1 MKKFTLFVFSL
12 VIIYSNVQADEFAG
26 GSGTSAD
33 PFIVSTADHLNNV
46 RNYLGSTHL
55 DKYFKQMADIDL
67 GVAPWNEGEG
77 WVPVGTSAMYFF
89 GNYDG
94 NNFVVKNM
102 VINRH
107 TNQYQGLF
115 GYING
120 TISNLGVVDASVT
133 DNGSRAGIL
142 AGLNNAGTISNCYT
156 SGTIQTSSV
165 DGRIGGLTGWNNKTI
180 IDSYSTARV
189 ISTGSINGGLT
200 GANSGSTA
208 SVINCFSTGQVTG
221 VNNTG
226 GLVGTAQSASVIK
239 NSFSAGDV
247 ISGGNGTGG
256 LAGIASNNVVVENS
270 YACGAVSGVG
280 YVGGLVGNVSNS
292 LITNCYSTGFVTGDS
307 NTGGLLGYLE
317 GLESTISNS
326 YWNIESSGQN
336 SSAGGEGKNNAEMI
350 SQVTFNTWDFIDT
363 WNINEGITYP
373 YLLIQGTP
381 GSFNYP
387 PQYTPPANLH
397 AVLDGIAVSLS
408 WNVPSIGTP
417 DSYKVYRDGSFLA
430 NVTGQ
435 TVYSDNTVVN
445 YTVYNYFVTAIFG
458 TEESNHSNTAVIYF
472 FPGFAGGDGTE
483 ENPFLVSDPDQ
494 LNAVRY
500 NISSFFQQT
509 ANINLGISPW
519 NEGEGWVPVMNF
531 TGNYNGKGFI
541 IDGLFINKAGKE
553 FQGLFGYTTEAVLD
567 SVNLENV
574 NITGFNL
581 VGALSGRADNT
592 VIRYCSSSGSV
603 NSSGNKT
610 GGLVGMNYYGTALSD
625 CYSTAT
631 IETLGNAAGGLCGTL
646 EYYSNLSD
654 SYATGTVTGKNN
666 LGGLVGVTDNQSNV
680 SGSYATGN
688 VTGTDYLGG
697 LTSACINY
705 SNVKTSYST
714 GNVIG
719 QTMLGGMAGNIM
731 NSSSLVNSYS
741 TGNVTASQGTAGG
754 LAGRILTN
762 SFVANCYS
770 KGSVSGLTDIGGLV
784 GVSDD
789 VGRIYGSFWDTQT
802 SGQGNSAGGTGVTTA
817 EMKTLSTFAHAA
829 WDFKEMGIEEIW
841 NIGNERNNGYPY
853 LDWQYPGDPA
863 PTGSC
868 SPIFNTIRVTDITE
882 NTITIVSTIYN
893 TGNPKAAQHGVCW
906 STSGTPDINDNKTE
920 EGAVTDAGDYNS
932 MITGLV
938 KNTTYHARAYVT
950 QNSVTYYGRT
960 ISFITSSA
968 MEGNGTPEDP
978 YKVASLGHLFRISS
992 NDTLWDKHFI
1002 QTIDIVAG
1010 ATYTWNEGEGWNPIG
1025 NVTKKFTGSYDGNG
1039 YGIMGLYI
1047 KRQYSN
1053 HIGIFGYTNSANIS
1067 NLELFDINIKGN
1079 SYVGGLVGY
1088 NNNSTFYNCTS
1099 SGYVNGMQHIGGLA
1113 GYNANNALI
1122 SNCNSSAGLT
1132 GGSFIGGIAGFNHSA
1147 SKIINSYSTGQV
1159 QGDSHLGGLVG
1170 YNNASSSLINCFSN
1184 SLVAGKDGYLGGLAG
1199 FNNASA
1205 IDNCYSNGLVQG
1217 QDINTNYMGGLVG
1230 YNQNSKIANSYSRS
1244 DLENGNYVGGLVG
1257 SNISNSSIINCY
1269 SSGNVTANG
1278 TAGGLIAE
1286 NLSSNVNN
1294 SFWDKGTS
1302 DQTTSAGGTGKTT
1315 EEMKN
1320 IATYT
1325 STATPGLDEAWDFI
1339 GLPNNDAGNKDYWG
1353 INASVNSGY
1362 PYLVWQYCASTGGEV
1377 HPCVDNPIFAPEIL
1391 NHPQNQTICQL
1402 TGTSFQVDPVN
1413 VDAATTYKWEMKSP
1427 TGSWIIVSGS
1437 IFSGINTR
1445 ELILT
1450 GTTIVYNN
1458 YSFRCV
1464 LSNICGPPAVSDAA
1478 ILTVVSAPA
1487 ISTHPAA
1494 KSICEGQNTSM
1505 NVIAAGY
1512 GTLQYRWKKGGGF
1525 ITDWSASSEL
1535 VFEEVSL
1542 SAAGDY
1548 VVVVKDGCGN
1558 TEESNS
1564 ATLTVNPK
1572 PAVSLDAETHLC
1584 TGESMVLDPG
1594 SGYSSY
1600 LWSTGATTRTIEI
1613 DSEGTYTV
1621 TVTSDKN
1628 CSNQTGT
1635 LAILDPDIPVVS
1647 LGSDVAFCLGETE
1660 LIDAGDQYD
1669 GYLWST
1675 GATTSSI
1682 TVGTTGTYWVEV
1694 KQNLSVCVKRDT
1706 VLVNVLVPYEDEEI
1720 CMVLI
1725 DPETEKNMI
1734 IWEKTVDVN
1743 TMNYQVFK
1751 KSGTI
1756 YTLVG
1761 ERMFA
1766 DSAWVIDYNSN
1777 PASQAEAYVLVT
1789 VDNCGNASAMS
1800 KWHKPFLLQS
1810 SLGFDVIN
1818 LSWEPY
1824 LIDGSEL
1831 VAPDVHIFRNIDIFR
1846 GTTSTSLEKIGSI
1859 TAGIGSTSYND
1870 FTAPQGVKVYYRIGG
1885 EKDPPCNPNNLPLKK
1900 ASAGPFVHSFSNLE
1914 DNQRTTGTGNDNF
1927 GDAVLIYPN
1936 PMSDRAII
1944 QVRRNYTL
1952 PVYLRIS
1959 DLSGRVIRETMHNEH
1974 VIELDRGNLS
1984 SGAYIVE
1991 VRGEM
1996 VYKGVLMVR

>member
-12 VIIYSNVQADEFAG
+12 VVIFANVQADEFAG
-26 GSGTSAD
+26 GSGTSVD
-33 PFIVSTADHLNNV
+33 PFIVSTAEHLNNV

-77 WVPVGTSAMYFF
+77 WVPVGTSAMYFC

-94 NNFVVKNM
+94 NNYVVKNM

-142 AGLNNAGTISNCYT
+142 VGVNNAGVITNCFS

-189 ISTGSINGGLT
+189 ISAGSINGGLT

-208 SVINCFSTGQVTG
+208 SVINCFATGQVTG

-239 NSFSAGDV
+239 NCFSAGDV
-247 ISGGNGTGG
+247 ISSGNGTGG

-270 YACGAVSGVG
+270 YACGAVSGVS
-280 YVGGLVGNVSNS
+280 YVGGLVGNVNNS
-292 LITNCYSTGFVTGDS
+292 LITNCYSTGFVSGDS
-307 NTGGLLGYLE
+307 YTGGLLGYLE
-317 GLESTISNS
+317 GLESMISNS
-326 YWNIESSGQN
+326 YWNIESSGQI

-350 SQVTFNTWDFIDT
+350 SQETFITWDFIDT
-363 WNINEGITYP
+363 WNINQGLTYP

-381 GSFNYP
+381 GTFNYP

-397 AVLDGIAVSLS
+397 AVLDGTEVSLS
-408 WNVPSIGTP
+408 WNAPSIGTP

-435 TVYSDNTVVN
+435 TVYSDNTVAN

-494 LNAVRY
+494 LNAVRH
-500 NISSFFQQT
+500 NTSSFFQQT

-519 NEGEGWVPVMNF
+519 NEGEGWIPIMNF

-541 IDGLFINKAGKE
+541 IDGLFINRAGTE

-567 SVNLENV
+567 SINLENV

-592 VIRYCSSSGSV
+592 VVRYCSSSGSV
-603 NSSGNKT
+603 NSSGNIT

-646 EYYSNLSD
+646 DYYSTLTN
-654 SYATGTVTGKNN
+654 SYAAGTVTGKNN
-666 LGGLVGVTDNQSNV
+666 MGGLVGVTNNQSNV

-697 LTSACINY
+697 LTSACINN
-705 SNVKTSYST
+705 SMVKTSYST
-714 GNVIG
+714 GNVMG
-719 QTMLGGMAGNIM
+719 QTILGGMVGNIM
-731 NSSSLVNSYS
+731 NGSYLVNSYS
-741 TGNVTASQGTAGG
+741 TGNVTASQVTAGG
-754 LAGRILTN
+754 LAGRVISN
-762 SFVANCYS
+762 STITNCYS
-770 KGSVSGLTDIGGLV
+770 KGSVSGLTEIGGLV
-784 GVSDD
+784 GASDN
-789 VGRIYGSFWDTQT
+789 VGQIYVSFWDTQT
-802 SGQGNSAGGTGVTTA
+802 SGQENSAGGTGVTTA
-817 EMKTLSTFAHAA
+817 EMKTLSTFTQAG
-829 WDFKEMGIEEIW
+829 WDFKGLGIEEIW
-841 NIGNERNNGYPY
+841 NIGNARNDDYPY
-853 LDWQYPGDPA
+853 LDWQYPDDPV
-863 PTGSC
+863 TSVSC
-868 SPIFNTIRVTDITE
+868 YPIVNTTRVTDITE
-882 NTITIVSTIYN
+882 NTITIICTIVN
-893 TGNPKAAQHGVCW
+893 TGNPKATQHGVCW
-906 STSGTPDINDNKTE
+906 STSGTPDLNDNKTE

-950 QNSVTYYGRT
+950 QNSVTSYGRT

-968 MEGNGTPEDP
+968 MEGSGTLEDP

-1002 QTIDIVAG
+1002 QTIDINAG

-1025 NVTKKFTGSYDGNG
+1025 NVSKKFTGSYDGKG
-1039 YGIMGLYI
+1039 YGIMGLQMN
-1047 KRQYSN
+1047 RPYSDN
-1053 HIGIFGYTNSANIS
+1053 IGLFGYTNSANIS
-1067 NLELFDINIKGN
+1067 NLELFDINIRGN

-1088 NNNSTFYNCTS
+1088 NNNSTLYNCTS
-1099 SGYVNGMQHIGGLA
+1099 SGYVNGMQNLGGIV
-1113 GYNANNALI
+1113 GYNAFNSVI
-1122 SNCNSSAGLT
+1122 SNCHSGVELHGA
-1132 GGSFIGGIAGFNHSA
+1132 SFIGGIAGFNHSA
-1147 SKIINSYSTGQV
+1147 SKIINSYGTGIV

-1170 YNNASSSLINCFSN
+1170 YNNASSSLSNCFSN
-1184 SLVAGKDGYLGGLAG
+1184 SWVAGKNMYLGGLAG

-1205 IDNCYSNGLVQG
+1205 IDNCYSNSLVQG

-1278 TAGGLIAE
+1278 TAGGLVAE
-1286 NLSSNVNN
+1286 NVSSNVTN
-1294 SFWDKGTS
+1294 SFWDIGTS
-1302 DQTTSAGGTGKTT
+1302 DQTISAGGTGKTT

-1320 IATYT
+1320 ITT
-1325 STATPGLDEAWDFI
+1325 FTNLSTVGLVEAWDFI
-1339 GLPNNDAGNKDYWG
+1339 SNPENDTGTEDLWG
-1353 INASVNSGY
+1353 ISLSVNSGY
-1362 PYLVWQYCASTGGEV
+1362 PFLSWQYCVSSDGEV
-1377 HPCVDNPIFAPEIL
+1377 HPCVTNPIYAPEIL

-1402 TGTSFQVDPVN
+1402 TGTSFEVDPVN
-1413 VDAATTYKWEMKSP
+1413 VDAATTYKWYMKAP
-1427 TGSWIIVSGS
+1427 AGEWIIVSGS
-1437 IFSGINTR
+1437 IFSGINTQ
-1445 ELILT
+1445 ELVLT

-1458 YSFRCV
+1458 YAFRCV

-1487 ISTHPAA
+1487 ITTHPAA
-1494 KSICEGQNTSM
+1494 KAVCEGQNTSM
-1505 NVIAAGY
+1505 NVSATGY

-1525 ITDWSASSEL
+1525 ITEWAASSEL

-1542 SAAGDY
+1542 TAAGDY

-1572 PAVSLDAETHLC
+1572 PVVSLDAETHLC
-1584 TGESMVLDPG
+1584 TGESMILNPG
-1594 SGYSSY
+1594 TGYASY
-1600 LWSTGATTRTIEI
+1600 LWSTGATTQTIEI
-1613 DSEGTYTV
+1613 NSEGTYSV
-1621 TVTSDKN
+1621 TVTSDKT
-1628 CSNQTGT
+1628 CSNQTST
-1635 LAILDPDIPVVS
+1635 LVILDPDIPVVS
-1647 LGSDVAFCLGETE
+1647 LGSDVTFCLGETE
-1660 LIDAGDQYD
+1660 LLDAGDQYD
-1669 GYLWST
+1669 VYLWST

-1694 KQNLSVCVKRDT
+1694 KQNLSVCVKRDS
-1706 VLVNVLVPYEDEEI
+1706 VLVNVLAPYEDEEI

-1734 IWEKTVDVN
+1734 IWEKTEDVN
-1743 TMNYQVFK
+1743 TQKYQVFK

-1777 PASQAEAYVLVT
+1777 PASQADAYVLVT
-1789 VDNCGNASAMS
+1789 IDNCGNSSQMS

-1824 LIDGSEL
+1824 LIDGSE
-1831 VAPDVHIFRNIDIFR
+1831 VIAPDIYIFSNIDIFR
-1846 GTTSTSLEKIGSI
+1846 GTTPTILEKIGSI
-1859 TAGIGSTSYND
+1859 TAGIGSTSYID
-1870 FTAPQGVKVYYRIGG
+1870 TDPPADIKLYYRIGG

-1900 ASAGPFVHSFSNLE
+1900 AGAGPFVHSFSNLE
-1914 DNQRTTGTGNDNF
+1914 DNTRTTGTGRENAGN
-1927 GDAVLIYPN
+1927 LLSIYPN
-1936 PMSDRAII
+1936 PMADMAVI
-1944 QVRRNYTL
+1944 QVKGNNTF
-1952 PVYLRIS
+1952 PVHLRVT
-1959 DLSGRVIRETMHNEH
+1959 DLSGRVIRDQLYYENQIILYREDMKP
-1974 VIELDRGNLS
+1974 GS
-1984 SGAYIVE
+1984 YIVE
-1991 VRGEM
+1991 VTCDKW
-1996 VYKGVLMVR
+1996 YKGMLMVK